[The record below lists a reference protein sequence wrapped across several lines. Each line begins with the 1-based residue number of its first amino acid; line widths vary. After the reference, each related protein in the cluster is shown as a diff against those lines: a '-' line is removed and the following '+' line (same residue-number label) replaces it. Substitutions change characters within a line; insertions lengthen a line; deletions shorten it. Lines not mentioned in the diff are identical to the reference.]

1 MQAIGSVLPL
11 RNVLADEADGCG
23 HVGTKKGGAED
34 DLRNTGPG
42 GLDDWDCNGEVLG
55 VEAR

>member
-1 MQAIGSVLPL
+1 MDVVMLGP
-11 RNVLADEADGCG
+11 R
-23 HVGTKKGGAED
+23 GGAED

-42 GLDDWDCNGEVLG
+42 GLDDRDCNGEVTG